1 MKNKVIRFE
10 TDIGVRPTQ
19 LTSRGSSLLLTHV
32 NVKSELILSS
42 KPYTNFRGD
51 YVYNRNYSS
60 KFGAA
65 GKAAR
70 TGRTKF

>member
-1 MKNKVIRFE
+1 M
-10 TDIGVRPTQ
+10 Q
-19 LTSRGSSLLLTHV
+19 LSTEIIMRKGRASMPFIDLTHV

-42 KPYTNFRGD
+42 KPCTYFRGG

-65 GKAAR
+65 GKAFEW
-70 TGRTKF
+70 T